1 MSERITGTAKWFSNE
16 RGYGFVVADNDPD
29 EQEYFVH
36 YSYINMD
43 GYKTLRA
50 GQRVTFV
57 LAHAEQGIQAHDVV
71 PEQTAQAAEG

>member
-1 MSERITGTAKWFSNE
+1 MSERVVGTVKWFSNE
-16 RGYGFVVADNDPD
+16 RGYGFVLVDNDPD

-50 GQRVTFV
+50 EQRVSFV
-57 LAHAEQGIQAHDVV
+57 LTDTDRGIQAHDVK
-71 PEQTAQAAEG
+71 PEE